1 MTAPA
6 RPTRVPPYGPDF
18 DDARTEVETVVAD
31 HLRGL
36 ARALAGLYALYRGP
50 EHGTEV
56 DRHVYRQQLA
66 ELRRGA
72 EFGLAVAFDLAADDA
87 KNPWGRR

>member
-1 MTAPA
+1 MTTTT
-6 RPTRVPPYGPDF
+6 RPTAIPPYGPDF
-18 DDARTEVETVVAD
+18 DAARTGVEEVVAD

-50 EHGTEV
+50 GHGTEV

-66 ELRRGA
+66 ELRRSA

-87 KNPWGRR
+87 KSAWGRR